1 MDVGCDIALD
11 ASGGLSVAGV
21 TDSTEASF
29 PVLLG
34 PDLTYN
40 GGAYDVFV
48 ARVNPT
54 WTSLDYCGYI
64 GGSGD
69 DFISGTVNT
78 TDIAVDPAGNVYVGG
93 NTASTEATFPVVVGP
108 DLTFN
113 GGGRDGFVARVTG
126 FLFADG
132 FESGDTTAWSA
143 TVP

>member
-1 MDVGCDIALD
+1 V
-11 ASGGLSVAGV
+11 GV
-21 TDSTEASF
+21 TSSTEASF
-29 PVLLG
+29 PVVLG

-54 WTSLDYCGYI
+54 WASFDYCGYI

-69 DFISGTVNT
+69 ELISGTPNT

-93 NTASTEATFPVVVGP
+93 NTTSTEATFPDVVGP

-113 GGGRDGFVARVTG
+113 GGGRDGFVAKV
-126 FLFADG
+126 FVSEVFADG
-132 FESGDTTAWSA
+132 FESGDTSAWSA